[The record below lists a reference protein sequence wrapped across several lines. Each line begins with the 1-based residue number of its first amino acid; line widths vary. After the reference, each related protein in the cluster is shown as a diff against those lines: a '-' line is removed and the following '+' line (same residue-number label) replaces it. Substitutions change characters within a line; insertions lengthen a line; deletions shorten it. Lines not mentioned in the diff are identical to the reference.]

1 LCKETEEVEKERE
14 ECSVEREETPVFQ
27 NRKG

>member
-1 LCKETEEVEKERE
+1 MCKETEEVEKERE